1 MCPFKIIGKW
11 SEPTTSGVSYVMP
24 MRMCQYCALRKI
36 ICFVAPLICIHDDVS
51 YSYPHTSLLHQIW
64 GLMVT
69 LSYCSCWVVVRV
81 PREAIYDLVP
91 P

>member
-36 ICFVAPLICIHDDVS
+36 IIYALSLRSFVYMMMYGIATLIPL
-51 YSYPHTSLLHQIW
+51 
-64 GLMVT
+64 
-69 LSYCSCWVVVRV
+69 SCTK
-81 PREAIYDLVP
+81 YGG
-91 P
+91 